1 MAYADQVRGSRRVS
15 IIAGVAAVHG
25 AIGYL
30 FVSGMAVE
38 IATKFVPT
46 LLTTNVPIDVPP
58 PPPPEPAPPAS
69 KSIPAPRSATMPAPR
84 IEAPASSW
92 TVAVDPGL
100 VTLPGVDAVTLAVEP
115 TAEPTPSRPSLAAGP
130 SVRGNRIAWFS
141 TDDYPAAALRA
152 GDEGTV
158 AVTLAIAPDGR
169 VADCA
174 VTQPSGSATLDQTT
188 CRLYRARG
196 RFTPAR
202 DEAGNPIAAT
212 YRDRVRWQLPPQ

>member
-1 MAYADQVRGSRRVS
+1 MAYADQVRGSRRLS

-46 LLTTNVPIDVPP
+46 LTTTNVPIDVPR
-58 PPPPEPAPPAS
+58 PPPPEPAPPMATS
-69 KSIPAPRSATMPAPR
+69 QAVPRTPTMPIPR
-84 IEAPASSW
+84 VEAPASSW
-92 TVAVDPGL
+92 TVTVDPGP
-100 VTLPGVDAVTLAVEP
+100 VTLPGLEAATTTVEP
-115 TAEPTPSRPSLAAGP
+115 AAEPTPPRPSLASGP
-130 SVRGNRIAWFS
+130 SVRGNRTAWFT

-152 GDEGTV
+152 GDEGIV
-158 AVTLAIAPDGR
+158 AVTLSIAPDGR

-174 VTQPSGSATLDQTT
+174 VTQPSGSATLDQAT
-188 CRLYRARG
+188 CRLYRSRG